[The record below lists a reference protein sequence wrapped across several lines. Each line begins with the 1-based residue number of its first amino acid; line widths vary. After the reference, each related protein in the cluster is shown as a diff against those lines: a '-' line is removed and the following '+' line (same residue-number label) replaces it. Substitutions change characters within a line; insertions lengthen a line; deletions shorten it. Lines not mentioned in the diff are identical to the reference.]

1 MLTRNWARR
10 ASKFVLEFLKMGRS
24 PQFGKFVTSR
34 PAQIRVAFLKC
45 RPEFQICKLGPK
57 STIEGTQ
64 NAKVVYPP
72 PPEGQITGIEKCVG
86 KMEPRRPLIQPL
98 RGSTPP
104 KMADFEAKIT
114 PKRGQQRGKW
124 GMPVPKSTPK
134 SLFCYFWGWRGGRG
148 QKRPKSPQTP
158 IFSGS
163 PANWA

>member
-1 MLTRNWARR
+1 MRCVWPVNSCLSA
-10 ASKFVLEFLKMGRS
+10 KMGRS
-24 PQFGKFVTSR
+24 LPNR
-34 PAQIRVAFLKC
+34 QIGARD
-45 RPEFQICKLGPK
+45 RPK
-57 STIEGTQ
+57 STKMSAVSSRDANRDPKKGDLATPET
-64 NAKVVYPP
+64 KVVYPP
-72 PPEGQITGIEKCVG
+72 PSPKRQITGVRKRGG